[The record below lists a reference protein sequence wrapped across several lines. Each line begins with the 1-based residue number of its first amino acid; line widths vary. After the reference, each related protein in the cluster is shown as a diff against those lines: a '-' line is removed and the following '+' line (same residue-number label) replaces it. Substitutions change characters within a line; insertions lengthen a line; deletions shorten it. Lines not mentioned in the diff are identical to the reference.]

1 MGEEV
6 KTMWKRWRRARQLKK
21 VPRRTYIVATT
32 HARAQHAARQ
42 LGLSPHARTTVL
54 VQGYRAMEGRRFL
67 PGDRIVADGLPVHV
81 LDVVVRGLL
90 ASGVGVKSRDLYV
103 FEVIK

>member
-6 KTMWKRWRRARQLKK
+6 KTLWKRWRRARRLKK

-32 HARAQHAARQ
+32 YERARHAASR
-42 LGLSPHARTTVL
+42 LGLDPNARTTVAVL
-54 VQGYRAMEGRRFL
+54 GHRAIEGRRFL
-67 PGDRIVADGLPVHV
+67 PGDRIVVEGWPKYVAEVV
-81 LDVVVRGLL
+81 LRNLL
-90 ASGVGVKSRDLYV
+90 SSNVGVKSRDLYV